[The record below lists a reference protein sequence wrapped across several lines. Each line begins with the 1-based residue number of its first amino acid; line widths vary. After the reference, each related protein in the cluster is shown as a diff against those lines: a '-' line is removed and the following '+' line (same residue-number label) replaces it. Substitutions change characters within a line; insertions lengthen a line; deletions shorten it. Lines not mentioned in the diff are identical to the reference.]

1 MSSQTERII
10 QFIDKNLADIKI
22 IKTKIED
29 HPMFRNTD
37 FSNLDSKILEIIT
50 YLSQIE
56 NFVMEIEK
64 TSQLMIKSLNN

>member
-22 IKTKIED
+22 IKTKIEE
-29 HPMFRNTD
+29 HPMFRNPD
-37 FSNLDSKILEIIT
+37 FLNLDSKLLEINA